1 MKKAVCKLGIETNIL
16 NLEKKNMYKTMA
28 NIIING
34 EKLKVFP
41 RRSEASQ
48 GWSSHHSIP
57 SETWKKQNYEDYKLV
72 VARGWK
78 E

>member
-1 MKKAVCKLGIETNIL
+1 MKKAVCKLGIERNIL
-16 NLEKKNMYKTMA
+16 NLEKKMYKTMA

-34 EKLKVFP
+34 EKLKVLQ
-41 RRSEASQ
+41 RRAEASQ

-57 SETWKKQNYEDYKLV
+57 SETWKRQNYEDHKLV
-72 VARGWK
+72 VARGWR

>member
-1 MKKAVCKLGIETNIL
+1 
-16 NLEKKNMYKTMA
+16 MA

-72 VARGWK
+72 VARGWR